1 MSTST
6 APLVRPATAAD
17 MAAVTQIYA
26 YEVLHG
32 LATFEETPP
41 DEAEMTSRFDALR
54 AGGFPYL
61 VAEIDGVV
69 MGYAY
74 AGPYRVRPAY
84 RHSIES
90 SVYVDAAARGRGVGR
105 ALLAGLVAACEDKE
119 WSQMVAVIGNSE
131 NHGSIQ
137 LHAGRGFHVTGT
149 LQAVGFKLGQWVD
162 TVIMQRALRNTLDK

>member
-41 DEAEMTSRFDALR
+41 DDAEMTSRFDALR

-137 LHAGRGFHVTGT
+137 LHAGRGFHLTGT

>member
-26 YEVLHG
+26 HEVLHG

-41 DEAEMTSRFDALR
+41 DEAEMASRFDALR

-90 SVYVDAAARGRGVGR
+90 SV
-105 ALLAGLVAACEDKE
+105 
-119 WSQMVAVIGNSE
+119 
-131 NHGSIQ
+131 
-137 LHAGRGFHVTGT
+137 
-149 LQAVGFKLGQWVD
+149 
-162 TVIMQRALRNTLDK
+162 

>member
-1 MSTST
+1 MSAPN
-6 APLVRPATAAD
+6 APLVRPATADD

-26 YEVLHG
+26 HEVLHG

-41 DEAEMTSRFDALR
+41 GEAEMNSRFDALR

-61 VAEIDGVV
+61 MAELDGAV

-74 AGPYRVRPAY
+74 AGPYRVRTAY

-90 SVYVDAAARGRGVGR
+90 SVYVDSSARGRGVGR
-105 ALLAGLVAACEDKE
+105 ALLAALVTACEGKE
-119 WSQMVAVIGNSE
+119 WAQMVAVIGNSE
-131 NHGSIQ
+131 NHASIQ
-137 LHAGRGFHVTGT
+137 LHTGCGFQPTGT

-162 TVIMQRALRNTLDK
+162 TVIMQRALLNTLNK